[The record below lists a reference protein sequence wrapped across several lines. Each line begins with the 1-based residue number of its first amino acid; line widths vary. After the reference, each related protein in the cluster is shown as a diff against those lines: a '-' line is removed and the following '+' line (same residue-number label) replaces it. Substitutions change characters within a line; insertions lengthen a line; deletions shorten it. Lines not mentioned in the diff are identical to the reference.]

1 MRYFIHIKKSIKS
14 NKPIKLQNNKNITHS
29 ITQHNKNNKNI
40 TSLSGYQV
48 NVKRA
53 LNQRKMKNKI
63 ENIDLRNVI
72 NNNFRIKVYSTKDNG
87 KTINQLVGYSG
98 LIDLIENPLATNLM
112 INALGS
118 SDQIIINKLRRGI
131 KITFYSK

>member
-1 MRYFIHIKKSIKS
+1 
-14 NKPIKLQNNKNITHS
+14 
-29 ITQHNKNNKNI
+29 
-40 TSLSGYQV
+40 
-48 NVKRA
+48 
-53 LNQRKMKNKI
+53 MKNKI

-72 NNNFRIKVYSTKDNG
+72 NNNFRIKVYSTNDNG

>member
-1 MRYFIHIKKSIKS
+1 
-14 NKPIKLQNNKNITHS
+14 
-29 ITQHNKNNKNI
+29 
-40 TSLSGYQV
+40 
-48 NVKRA
+48 
-53 LNQRKMKNKI
+53 MKNKI